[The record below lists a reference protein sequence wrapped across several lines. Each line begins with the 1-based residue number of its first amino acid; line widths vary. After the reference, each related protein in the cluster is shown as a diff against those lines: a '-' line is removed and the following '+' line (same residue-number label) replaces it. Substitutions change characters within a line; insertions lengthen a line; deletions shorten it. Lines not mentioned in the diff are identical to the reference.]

1 MIDFE
6 TARRLVSER
15 LARMERDMHDFGAA
29 LPDHEN
35 EPRLHLVVVKTT
47 ECDFGWVFA
56 YDSKEY
62 LETNDI
68 GFAVAG
74 NAPRL
79 TPDLAELLFTQSGS
93 SRALRIRRDSSHL
106 PVHRGSKQ
114 PKLLSPSEDLRDA
127 IVVPLRGDLWLD
139 G

>member
-47 ECDFGWVFA
+47 EYDFGWVFA

-74 NAPRL
+74 NAPFIVDKNDGGLYITGTAGPVEDYVKQYRR
-79 TPDLAELLFTQSGS
+79 GVRN
-93 SRALRIRRDSSHL
+93 RA
-106 PVHRGSKQ
+106 
-114 PKLLSPSEDLRDA
+114 
-127 IVVPLRGDLWLD
+127 
-139 G
+139 